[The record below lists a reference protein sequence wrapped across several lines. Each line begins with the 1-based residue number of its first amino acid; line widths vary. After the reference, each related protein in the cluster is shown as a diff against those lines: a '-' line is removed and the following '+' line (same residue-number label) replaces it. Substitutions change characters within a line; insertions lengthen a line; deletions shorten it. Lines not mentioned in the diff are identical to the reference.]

1 MVSRPVIRILILS
14 VLFLLLVTIAPAM
27 ANWQMYEVDQIS
39 DSPEDIPV
47 TIAYDS
53 GDVPHIV
60 YYNPD
65 KDLIRHAWRS
75 GASWITE
82 DVGPSAGT
90 KSLSLAFDPTE
101 NPCISYGDG
110 LYFGNLMFAQR
121 NVSGWSSSTVS
132 RGQWGLLGNAGSY
145 SSTAFDHQGVPHIA
159 YSDGSIHATL
169 YYASPD
175 KEKRSW
181 NSVKVYRGESS
192 GTAMG
197 REPSLSFNNKD
208 WPVISY
214 LGQMAE
220 EEQVMV
226 DNELYIVTVY
236 YWHFMYSHTKDGVT
250 WLTESPDYS
259 ASKVKVNAGIDLA
272 IDTHGNPHYSY
283 YGSDR
288 ESNYVG
294 YLMRYG
300 DLWIKETIYS
310 WSCDSSIENLTT
322 SIAVD
327 SQDIPHL
334 SFISKSGKLT
344 YATRSAPGHAWSLDT
359 VDNSIRVY
367 HHAIALNR
375 NNRPAIAYVNANATV
390 MVAQWTE

>member
-1 MVSRPVIRILILS
+1 MISRPVLRILTLS
-14 VLFLLLVTIAPAM
+14 FLFLLAVTIAPAM
-27 ANWQMYEVDQIS
+27 ANWQMYEVGQIS
-39 DSPEDIPV
+39 DPPENIPV

-65 KDLIRHAWRS
+65 TDLIRHAWRS

-90 KSLSLAFDPTE
+90 KSLSLAFDPTG

-110 LYFGNLMFAQR
+110 VHYGNLMFAQR
-121 NVSGWSSSTVS
+121 NASGWSTSTVS
-132 RGQWGLLGNAGSY
+132 RGNWGLLGNAGSY
-145 SSTAFDHQGVPHIA
+145 SSTAFDHRGIPHIA
-159 YSDGSIHATL
+159 YSDGSTYATL
-169 YYASPD
+169 YYASLD
-175 KEKRSW
+175 MMNRSW
-181 NSVKVYRGESS
+181 DSVKVYGGEWPWRAV
-192 GTAMG
+192 GL
-197 REPSLSFNNKD
+197 EPSLSFNNKD

-214 LGQMAE
+214 LGE
-220 EEQVMV
+220 IGEV
-226 DNELYIVTVY
+226 DQIMTNVGFDTVTVY
-236 YWHFMYSHTKDGVT
+236 YWQFMYSHSEDGIT

-272 IDTHGNPHYSY
+272 VDTKGNPHFSY
-283 YGSDR
+283 YGNDR
-288 ESNYVG
+288 ENNYVG

-300 DLWIKETIYS
+300 DLWIRETIYS
-310 WSCDSSIENLTT
+310 WSYGSRIESLTT
-322 SIAVD
+322 SITVD
-327 SQDIPHL
+327 SHDIPHL

-344 YATRSAPGHAWSLDT
+344 YATKSASGHAWSLDT

-375 NNRPAIAYVNANATV
+375 DNRPTIAYVNTDAKV
-390 MVAQWTE
+390 MVAQWIG

>member
-1 MVSRPVIRILILS
+1 LS
-14 VLFLLLVTIAPAM
+14 FLFLLAVTIAPAM
-27 ANWQMYEVDQIS
+27 ANWQMDEVGQIS
-39 DSPEDIPV
+39 DSAEDIPV

-53 GDVPHIV
+53 EDVPHIV

-82 DVGPSAGT
+82 DVGASAGT
-90 KSLSLAFDPTE
+90 RSLSLAFDPTG

-110 LYFGNLMFAQR
+110 VHFGNLMFAQR
-121 NVSGWSSSTVS
+121 NASGWSSSTVS
-132 RGQWGLLGNAGSY
+132 RGTWGFLGNAGSY
-145 SSTAFDHQGVPHIA
+145 SSVAFDHQGVPHIA
-159 YSDGSIHATL
+159 YSDGSASATL
-169 YYASPD
+169 YYASLD
-175 KEKRSW
+175 KMKRSW
-181 NSVKVYRGESS
+181 NSVKVYGGESPM
-192 GTAMG
+192 TAMG
-197 REPSLSFNNKD
+197 LEPSLTFNNND

-214 LGQMAE
+214 MG
-220 EEQVMV
+220 VMREAKEIMT
-226 DNELYIVTVY
+226 NHGFFPVTDY

-259 ASKVKVNAGIDLA
+259 ASKGKVNAGIDLA
-272 IDTHGNPHYSY
+272 MDIHGNPHYSY

-288 ESNYVG
+288 QSNYVG

-300 DLWIKETIYS
+300 DLWIKETVYS
-310 WSCDSSIENLTT
+310 WSYGSLIENFAT

-327 SQDIPHL
+327 SHDIPHL
-334 SFISKSGKLT
+334 SFISESGKLT
-344 YATRSAPGHAWSLDT
+344 YATKPASGQAWSLDT